1 MNILG
6 IVGSPRKGKATDRLV
21 QRAVEGAWAA
31 LPDAQ
36 ARIIHLV
43 DHDIQHCRNCLTCR
57 DDKTDA
63 PLARCMIR
71 DDMDAINQDLLA
83 SDLLVVGSPV
93 HMGSVNGRMLCF
105 LERICWVFARPCK
118 SYLTVRGC
126 PGPRSDKKRRA
137 VVIVCA
143 SIVPP
148 YLRMFCND
156 AAPLIKCTLRDS
168 LRASTVGSLY
178 AGALERRGVEHYLD
192 KAFKLGRKL
201 AG

>member
-21 QRAVEGAWAA
+21 RNAVEGAQAA

-36 ARIIHLV
+36 ATIIHLV

-57 DDKTDA
+57 DEKSDA
-63 PLARCMIR
+63 PMARCVIR

-93 HMGSVNGRMLCF
+93 HMGSVTGRMLCF
-105 LERICWVFARPCK
+105 LERVCWVFAKPCK
-118 SYLTVRGC
+118 SILTIKGC
-126 PGPRSDKKRRA
+126 PGPRSDKKRKA
-137 VVIVCA
+137 VVIVSA

-148 YLRMFCND
+148 YLGMFCND
-156 AAPLIKCTLRDS
+156 AAPLIKSTLRDS
-168 LRASTVGSLY
+168 LNAQTVGSMY
-178 AGALERRGVEHYLD
+178 AGALEHRGVEHYLD
-192 KAFKLGRKL
+192 KANRLGRKL
-201 AG
+201 AT